1 MSAAGVAPE
10 RVEVAVVG
18 GGPAGALTAALL
30 AGLGH
35 DVVLLERAPRW
46 RWRACGVFAA
56 PACVSA
62 LRRVGVGGA
71 TLARVALPIP
81 AMRVE
86 SRRGTSF
93 RLTYDGSGSLADS
106 AVGFDR
112 EALDTALVDMATSA
126 GARVERGA
134 RVDRI
139 ELDTSSA
146 RLSVAGDADDRH
158 LALEARVVVGADG
171 LRSMVAAAAGV
182 ARGAPFPRRAAL
194 SFHVPSVD
202 ASEGVD
208 ARMVVVD
215 DGYVGLAPVPG
226 GRLNVGIVLG
236 RTWTRRLGTDGAAKV
251 TAEILRRALPSP
263 GERDAAIN
271 VLDRVAGV
279 RPASAAVS
287 RRAGDAWLLV
297 GDAAG
302 FLDPFTGEGLHR
314 AVVSAELAAI
324 AIHDALGEGGAVR
337 LAAYDRAMRE
347 RFGTKD
353 VVSRLVQGF
362 LARPALFEYAARRL
376 QARNGVRE
384 TMGRVIGDLAPAS
397 GALDPRFLAAL
408 LAP

>member
-1 MSAAGVAPE
+1 VSLAGVAAD
-10 RVEVAVVG
+10 RVEVAVIG
-18 GGPAGALTAALL
+18 GGPAGALTAALV

-56 PACVSA
+56 PPCVTA
-62 LRRVGVGGA
+62 LRRVGLDEA

-86 SRRGTSF
+86 SRGGASF
-93 RLTYDGSGSLADS
+93 RLTYDGTGSLADS

-112 EALDTALVDMATSA
+112 EALDTALLGAASGA
-126 GARVERGA
+126 GARIERGA
-134 RVDRI
+134 RVEGL
-139 ELDTSSA
+139 ELDTGSA
-146 RLSVAGDADDRH
+146 RLAIADDADDRRRM
-158 LALEARVVVGADG
+158 LEAQVVIGADG
-171 LRSMVAAAAGV
+171 LRSVVAAAAGV
-182 ARGAPFPRRAAL
+182 VRGAPFRRRAAL
-194 SFHVPSVD
+194 SFHVPAGD
-202 ASEGVD
+202 AVD
-208 ARMVVVD
+208 ARMVVLE

-236 RTWTRRLGTDGAAKV
+236 RTWARRLREDGAARV
-251 TAEILRRALPSP
+251 AAEILHRALPSA
-263 GERDAAIN
+263 GERDAPTS

-314 AVVSAELAAI
+314 AVASAELAATT
-324 AIHDALGEGGAVR
+324 IHDALGGHETRR
-337 LAAYDRAMRE
+337 LAEYDRAMRD

-353 VVSRLVQGF
+353 LVSRLVQGF

-376 QARNGVRE
+376 GARIGVRE

-397 GALDPRFLAAL
+397 RALDPRFLAAL